1 MCGADQYSTEG
12 AVYCEDCPEGTG
24 DVAPGEGTSVD
35 DCRSEGIIL
44 VSRNYF
50 QIVKHVLGIHFQ
62 MLKFPRTC
70 AKKTPAGQASRGRW
84 KPNRAGRKSLFRLR
98 GQTPLLVHRL

>member
-35 DCRSEGIIL
+35 DCRSEGIIIL
-44 VSRNYF
+44 NL
-50 QIVKHVLGIHFQ
+50 IHHPWHVGVY
-62 MLKFPRTC
+62 
-70 AKKTPAGQASRGRW
+70 A
-84 KPNRAGRKSLFRLR
+84 
-98 GQTPLLVHRL
+98 

>member
-35 DCRSEGIIL
+35 DCRSEEFNFKLDPSSMACGSLCMDDNL
-44 VSRNYF
+44 V
-50 QIVKHVLGIHFQ
+50 
-62 MLKFPRTC
+62 M
-70 AKKTPAGQASRGRW
+70 
-84 KPNRAGRKSLFRLR
+84 
-98 GQTPLLVHRL
+98 